1 VSRAPVVVRSAV
13 PQDASALLEVWPL
26 TRTDAAAPGD
36 AAVAP
41 DEARMREASACIAQI
56 ATDPEEELLV
66 ADSDGVVMGAVHLRR
81 ARLSPVQL
89 AEAVQV
95 SHLQVHPRHRR
106 RGIASALLA
115 AATAWAE
122 AKDSAHL
129 LAVAP
134 SSSREAHRFP
144 GQAGLRARSVSSG
157 HAPRPRCATASRP
170 PWCRGTPIDCWRLGA
185 PAAPPRAAGS
195 QLSAGRPRKAQPPS
209 GWPIWRRTKL
219 SDPAARVLA
228 WLVPT

>member
-1 VSRAPVVVRSAV
+1 MSRAPVVVRSAV

-134 SSSREAHRFP
+134 SSSREAHRFLAKLGF
-144 GQAGLRARSVSSG
+144 GQVGVVRACSTATLRHRF
-157 HAPRPRCATASRP
+157 ATAVVSRD
-170 PWCRGTPIDCWRLGA
+170 TNRLLA
-185 PAAPPRAAGS
+185 T
-195 QLSAGRPRKAQPPS
+195 
-209 GWPIWRRTKL
+209 RRTL
-219 SDPAARVLA
+219 RRRREQLA
-228 WLVPT
+228 TS

>member
-1 VSRAPVVVRSAV
+1 
-13 PQDASALLEVWPL
+13 
-26 TRTDAAAPGD
+26 
-36 AAVAP
+36 
-41 DEARMREASACIAQI
+41 MREASACIAQI

-134 SSSREAHRFP
+134 SSSREAHRFLAKLGF
-144 GQAGLRARSVSSG
+144 GQVGVVRACSTATLRHRF
-157 HAPRPRCATASRP
+157 ATAVVSRD
-170 PWCRGTPIDCWRLGA
+170 TNRLLA
-185 PAAPPRAAGS
+185 T
-195 QLSAGRPRKAQPPS
+195 
-209 GWPIWRRTKL
+209 RRTL
-219 SDPAARVLA
+219 RRRREQLA
-228 WLVPT
+228 TS